1 MKAAVVTSFDAAPRY
16 EEFPA
21 PAPAGDDE
29 MVVDV
34 IAAGLH
40 PRVRSQADGS
50 HYTSTGELPL
60 VPGID
65 GVGRGADGRLR
76 YFVLP
81 DTRLGAMAEQTV
93 IDTRRSIVL
102 PEDADPIAVA
112 AAMNPAMSSWV
123 ALRQWVPFQAGQN
136 VLVLG
141 ATGNAGQMAIQVAR
155 RLGANQVIA
164 AGRNAGRL
172 AGLPALG
179 ATGTVLLDTGPLTT
193 GPLTTG
199 LLTTGPL
206 TTGPLD
212 TGPPDGDAAGIAQ
225 RLGQAAAHAD
235 VVIDY
240 LWGEPTAA
248 AMAAVVT
255 GRADRGQPLTWIEIG
270 SVAGPSAAIPSAAL
284 RAARLQI
291 VGSGQ
296 GSVSIREILT
306 ELPALA
312 QEITAGSF
320 VIDARPTSLT
330 EVEQAWADAAA
341 TAQRIVIT
349 PQS

>member
-1 MKAAVVTSFDAAPRY
+1 MKAAVVSSFGTSPRC

-21 PAPAGDDE
+21 PFPAGDDD
-29 MVVDV
+29 MVIDV

-65 GVGRGADGRLR
+65 GVGRGADGLLR

-81 DTRLGAMAEQTV
+81 DARVGAMAEQTV
-93 IDTRRSIVL
+93 IDIRRSIVL
-102 PEDADPIAVA
+102 PADSDPIAVA

-123 ALRQWVPFQAGQN
+123 ALRQRVQFQAGQN

-141 ATGNAGQMAIQVAR
+141 ATGSAGQLAVQIAK
-155 RLGANQVIA
+155 LFGANQIIA
-164 AGRNAGRL
+164 AGRDAGRL
-172 AGLPALG
+172 AGLPAIG
-179 ATGTVLLDTGPLTT
+179 ATSTVLLEGDSGP
-193 GPLTTG
+193 
-199 LLTTGPL
+199 
-206 TTGPLD
+206 
-212 TGPPDGDAAGIAQ
+212 
-225 RLGQAAAHAD
+225 LGQAASEVD

-240 LWGEPTAA
+240 LWGEPTSA
-248 AMAAVVT
+248 AMIAVVT
-255 GRADRGQPLTWIEIG
+255 DRADRGQPLTWIEIG
-270 SVAGPSAAIPSAAL
+270 SVAGPTAPIPSAAL

-296 GSVSIREILT
+296 GSVSSREILA

-312 QEITAGSF
+312 EQITSGTF
-320 VIDARPTSLT
+320 DIDARPVPLRD
-330 EVEQAWADAAA
+330 VEQAWADAAR
-341 TAQRIVIT
+341 TTQRIVMT
-349 PQS
+349 PQPGPRSLDTRD

>member
-29 MVVDV
+29 MVIDV

-65 GVGRGADGRLR
+65 GVGRGADGLLR

-123 ALRQWVPFQAGQN
+123 ALRQRVSFQAGQN

-141 ATGNAGQMAIQVAR
+141 ATGNAGQMAVQVAR

-179 ATGTVLLDTGPLTT
+179 ATGTVPL
-193 GPLTTG
+193 
-199 LLTTGPL
+199 
-206 TTGPLD
+206 
-212 TGPPDGDAAGIAQ
+212 DGDAAGVAQ
-225 RLGQAAAHAD
+225 RLGQAAADAD

-248 AMAAVVT
+248 AMVAVVT

-296 GSVSIREILT
+296 GSVSTREILA

-330 EVEQAWADAAA
+330 EVEQAWADAAG
-341 TAQRIVIT
+341 TTQRIVIT